1 MSRPQHSDSAI
12 MMTDPKDFLRSTK
25 PHTAYQVDYSAVN
38 CGRIVPASKR
48 HIQFKYGYTN
58 MDALSSGKTGQDC
71 RGSEHDISVTWSLS
85 SGKQAI
91 TFDQQ
96 DVLFD
101 VGDSTQTKLS
111 HSWKDALG
119 HTVEVKIHAV
129 NMSAKSNPD
138 PEWKQYDLIVDG
150 VSFFSMPKIFEIGV
164 FPKDNAAAAAP
175 TSAQGPRKLFG
186 KQQSGAASDAQAS
199 SRRKVAIHDMASILP
214 PDEPIKNDPEP
225 VPEVFDLLSFD
236 DFDTP
241 APVVAAPIAQTAP
254 TQTQYAP
261 VAPAQVQNIYSPTPN
276 QAQESYA
283 FAQAP
288 AAAPVQAPT
297 QTNNDAFAIV
307 PAVQQT
313 NTYAPAQR
321 QQQAYAPFNSQTTQD
336 RDNANCI
343 SPNTSPGGN
352 TGNLYMSPAAPAQD
366 PMSFYSNNAAPSSNV
381 VAPTP
386 SPSYKMQPSPV
397 TPPSSSTALDQPST
411 VSTANYGFDGGMNN
425 LVNMDDLFGP
435 TTVAPVTKEA
445 FDVKME
451 DANTHKSLGQL
462 KGSNTRNANKPVMN
476 TFNSAPVYEQQQ
488 NGGYNGYSTQQQ
500 PQQQQQQYNNYSYQ
514 QSYAQPGFGYQ

>member
-1 MSRPQHSDSAI
+1 MSRPQHSDSAM

-38 CGRIVPASKR
+38 CGRIVAASKR

-91 TFDQQ
+91 SYDHQ

-111 HSWKDALG
+111 HTWKDALG

-164 FPKDNAAAAAP
+164 FPKDNAAATPAFV
-175 TSAQGPRKLFG
+175 QGPRKLFG

-214 PDEPIKNDPEP
+214 PDEPVKNGPEP
-225 VPEVFDLLSFD
+225 VSEVFDLLSFD

-241 APVVAAPIAQTAP
+241 APVAAAPIAQTAP

-261 VAPAQVQNIYSPTPN
+261 VAPAQVQNSYTPASN
-276 QAQESYA
+276 QAQESYT
-283 FAQAP
+283 FAQPP
-288 AAAPVQAPT
+288 AAAPVQAPG
-297 QTNNDAFAIV
+297 QTNNNAFAIV

-313 NTYAPAQR
+313 NTYAPAQ
-321 QQQAYAPFNSQTTQD
+321 QQQQTYAPFNSQTTQD
-336 RDNANCI
+336 RDDANCI

-352 TGNLYMSPAAPAQD
+352 SENIYMSPAAPAQD
-366 PMSFYSNNAAPSSNV
+366 PTSLYSNNAAPSNNA
-381 VAPTP
+381 VAPST

-397 TPPSSSTALDQPST
+397 TPPSNSTALDQPST
-411 VSTANYGFDGGMNN
+411 VSTTNYGFDGGMKN
-425 LVNMDDLFGP
+425 LVNMDNLFGP
-435 TTVAPVTKEA
+435 TTSAPVTKEA

-451 DANTHKSLGQL
+451 DANGHKSLSQL
-462 KGSNTRNANKPVMN
+462 KGSNTRNANKPIMN
-476 TFNSAPVYEQQQ
+476 TFNSAPVQQ
-488 NGGYNGYSTQQQ
+488 NGGYNGYATQQQ
-500 PQQQQQQYNNYSYQ
+500 PQQQQYNNYSYQ
-514 QSYAQPGFGYQ
+514 QSHAQPGFGYQ